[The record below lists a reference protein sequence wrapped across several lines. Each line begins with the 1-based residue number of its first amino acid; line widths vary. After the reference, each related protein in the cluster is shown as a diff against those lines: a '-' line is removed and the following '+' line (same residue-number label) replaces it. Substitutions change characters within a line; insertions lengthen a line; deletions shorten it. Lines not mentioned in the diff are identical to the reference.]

1 MTSSKNSN
9 PQPGTITAIRAQ
21 TRDTR
26 RVNLIID
33 GEFALGVSLDTLAH
47 EGLFVGQALDA
58 TQIAQL
64 VATDAYDRA
73 KQAAIRL
80 LELRPRSQR
89 EIQDRLR
96 QRGFTSDTIG
106 QVVARLGEAGLIDDQ
121 AFAHYLAEQRT
132 RQAQRGSVAI
142 KQDLQR
148 HGIANHTIQ
157 QVMQSHADHTN
168 DTAGAERHAQKL
180 IPRLQHLDRD
190 TFVRRLTGALQRR
203 GYPTDVVRTV
213 VRTCWTTVRQ
223 SVDSSTDD
231 TP

>member
-1 MTSSKNSN
+1 MTMTSSKNS

-58 TQIAQL
+58 AQIAQL

-89 EIQDRLR
+89 EIHDRLR
-96 QRGFTSDTIG
+96 QRGFAADTIT
-106 QVVARLGEAGLIDDQ
+106 QVVARLCEAGLIDDQ

-157 QVMQSHADHTN
+157 HVMQTQADATN
-168 DTAGAERHAQKL
+168 DVAGAEKHAQKL
-180 IPRLQHLDRD
+180 IPRLQHLDRS
-190 TFVRRLTGALQRR
+190 TFVRRLSGSLQRR
-203 GYPTDVVRTV
+203 GYPADIVRTV
-213 VRTCWTTVRQ
+213 VRQCWSALQHPTET
-223 SVDSSTDD
+223 DSDD
-231 TP
+231 H

>member
-1 MTSSKNSN
+1 MTSSKNN

-58 TQIAQL
+58 AQIAQL

-96 QRGFTSDTIG
+96 QRGFAADTIA
-106 QVVARLGEAGLIDDQ
+106 QVVARLGEAGLLDDQ

-132 RQAQRGSVAI
+132 RQAQRGSMAI

-157 QVMQSHADHTN
+157 HVMHMQSDATN

-180 IPRLQHLDRD
+180 LPRLQHLDRN
-190 TFVRRLTGALQRR
+190 TFVRRLSGALQRR
-203 GYPTDVVRTV
+203 GYPADVVRTV
-213 VRTCWTTVRQ
+213 VRTCWATR
-223 SVDSSTDD
+223 SHSDNSAHDDSA
-231 TP
+231 

>member
-1 MTSSKNSN
+1 MTSSKSN

-33 GEFALGVSLDTLAH
+33 GEFALGVSLDTLTH
-47 EGLFVGQALDA
+47 EGLFVGQVLDA

-96 QRGFTSDTIG
+96 QRGFAPDTIA
-106 QVVARLGEAGLIDDQ
+106 QVVARLGEIGLIDDQ
-121 AFAHYLAEQRT
+121 AFAHYLTEQRT
-132 RQAQRGSVAI
+132 RQAQRGSMAI

-157 QVMQSHADHTN
+157 HVMQAQADATN
-168 DTAGAERHAQKL
+168 DAAGAEKHAQKL
-180 IPRLQHLDRD
+180 LPRLKHLDRSA
-190 TFVRRLTGALQRR
+190 FVRRLSGALQRR
-203 GYPTDVVRTV
+203 GYPADVVRSV
-213 VRTCWTTVRQ
+213 VRTCWASRNQAT
-223 SVDSSTDD
+223 DSNDD
-231 TP
+231 DPA